1 MAKIEQ
7 LEDAFRSLSPRK
19 KKEFIATLSE
29 EEAGR
34 LLFSWR
40 LWARDKQ
47 LAPPGDWLV
56 WLILAGRG
64 FGKTRAGAEWVRSM
78 VEAGKWGRIALVAQN
93 SASGRDVMV
102 EGESGILTISP
113 PWFKPEYEPS
123 KRRLTWPNGATATL
137 FSSEEPDRLRG
148 PQFHGAWVDE
158 LPSFAYPDETW
169 DMLMF
174 GLRLGEHPQVGITT
188 TPRPITLLKEIIAD
202 EATVVVKGNTYEN
215 RSNLAASFFR
225 HITTRFEGTRMG
237 EQELYAELLEDMPGA
252 LWTRELLANC
262 YIDRLP
268 MLEDVIIAVDPALTQ
283 GKRADETGIMV
294 VGKTYDDDLITIAD
308 ESMRGSPQSW
318 AREVVKAAHKYA
330 ASRVIA
336 ETNMGGDL
344 VEILIKDVDSSIRF
358 VKTHSRKNKQ
368 TRAEPVVALYE
379 QGRAFHL
386 RKFKTLEDQ
395 MCTFVPG
402 ETKKSPDRLDALV
415 IAATEL
421 IQKKY
426 RRFQV
431 V

>member
-1 MAKIEQ
+1 MTKIEH
-7 LEDAFRSLSPRK
+7 LEEAFRKLSPK
-19 KKEFIATLSE
+19 KKREFVKSLSE
-29 EEAGR
+29 EEAAR
-34 LLFSWR
+34 ILYSWK
-40 LWARDKQ
+40 LWAREKQ
-47 LAPPGDWLV
+47 LPPPGDWLV

-64 FGKTRAGAEWVRSM
+64 FGKTRAGAEWVRWLA
-78 VEAGKWGRIALVAQN
+78 ETGQAGRIALVAQN

-113 PWFKPEYEPS
+113 PWFRPDYEPS

-148 PQFHGAWVDE
+148 PQFHYAWVDE

-174 GLRLGEHPQVGITT
+174 GLRLGENPRAMVTT
-188 TPRPITLLKEIIAD
+188 TPKPIELLKELIAD
-202 EATVVVKGNTYEN
+202 GSTVVTKGNTYEN
-215 RSNLAASFFR
+215 RANLANSFFR

-252 LWTRELLANC
+252 LWNRELVQQS
-262 YIDRLP
+262 YVKHLP
-268 MLEDVIIAVDPALTQ
+268 VLEDVVVAVDPALTQ
-283 GKRADETGIMV
+283 GKRADETGIIV
-294 VGKTYDDDLITIAD
+294 AGKDAQDSLYVLAD
-308 ESMRGSPQSW
+308 YSMRGSVQSW
-318 AREVVKAAHKYA
+318 AREVARAYHKFE

-344 VEILIKDVDSSIRF
+344 VETLIKDVDPNIRF
-358 VKTHSRKNKQ
+358 VKQHSRKNKQ
-368 TRAEPVVALYE
+368 TRAEPTVALYE
-379 QGRAFHL
+379 QGRAFHI
-386 RKFKTLEDQ
+386 RKFRTLEDQ

-415 IAATEL
+415 MAATDL

-426 RRFQV
+426 RRFRAL
-431 V
+431 